1 MRIKILET
9 YDSGLSGIVGI
20 AEPSHRT
27 RSARRARLIHPKER
41 SRWTRSSFACSLPGQ
56 LPRQESNRSLPRK
69 LGCRGI
75 IRVRSVFL
83 EKPVRRPRVC
93 VEREVL
99 YPRAEVLLEISYGG
113 GGLKFVRLCEMTEEG
128 RFDVGI
134 VSISRP
140 IEEDDRSNVRGEL
153 LRQPKTPECPHGKAD
168 DSEVLSLHPRM
179 AL

>member
-1 MRIKILET
+1 MPRHLPA
-9 YDSGLSGIVGI
+9 GIR
-20 AEPSHRT
+20 PSV
-27 RSARRARLIHPKER
+27 
-41 SRWTRSSFACSLPGQ
+41 ACSLLGQ
-56 LPRQESNRSLPRK
+56 LGRQESNRSLPCK

-99 YPRAEVLLEISYGG
+99 YPRAEVLIEISYGG
-113 GGLKFVRLCEMTEEG
+113 RGFKFVRLSEMTEEG
-128 RFDVGI
+128 RFYVGI
-134 VSISRP
+134 VSIPRP
-140 IEEDDRSNVRGEL
+140 VEAADRSDVRWEL
-153 LRQPKTPECPHGKAD
+153 LRQPKPPECPHGKAD

>member
-1 MRIKILET
+1 MRIEHLET
-9 YDSGLSGIVGI
+9 YDSGLHGIVGI

-41 SRWTRSSFACSLPGQ
+41 SRWTRSSFACSLPGE
-56 LPRQESNRSLPRK
+56 LPRQESNRALPRK

-99 YPRAEVLLEISYGG
+99 YSCAKVLLETLHRGG
-113 GGLKFVRLCEMTEEG
+113 GFKFVRLSEMTEEG
-128 RFDVGI
+128 RFDVRVVAI
-134 VSISRP
+134 PRP
-140 IEEDDRSNVRGEL
+140 VEEDDRSNVRGEL

-168 DSEVLSLHPRM
+168 DSEVFSL
-179 AL
+179 